1 MNDFKTVLV
10 ALSDANCDCG
20 RLNLLRLMK
29 RALRT
34 EAKMAKG
41 VQIEVEQKRYGIF
54 CDRIEF
60 YTQQLL
66 ADGKVE
72 SYDLGSEY
80 LDLVS
85 KLQSKFPDVV
95 KEIRLSAS
103 FCPKELVGSHLSQ
116 FENLV
121 RKAGLIDRVDV
132 QKKLAFYQKAKDDG
146 LNVVELLQAW
156 IMTTG
161 EEVAVVIDA
170 EKLKE
175 SFLALEISDSVTE
188 SKGGGQ
194 YVELRNQI
202 EKVVEETK
210 NNISGAVNFSAL
222 RHDVI
227 VEVLHE
233 FVYKGGRP
241 MYLPVIYADGS
252 EADPFPLFCLKM
264 RSEQALQSLR
274 GLPVLNVGMMS
285 ARHSNDG
292 LDVVVKTYW
301 FRNQEI
307 SIGRTQSETDKVA
320 YQKSKEKFLKLRSEG
335 SYRIAFYQT
344 GFQPAVV
351 GFYRALAEELIFREK
366 MPASLEVVPYYYMGP
381 VKGYIVGKVWK

>member
-10 ALSDANCDCG
+10 ALSDLNCDCG

-34 EAKMAKG
+34 EEKMAKG

-66 ADGKVE
+66 ASGKIE
-72 SYDLGSEY
+72 SCDIGSEY

-85 KLQSKFPDVV
+85 KLQNKFPEMV
-95 KEIRLSAS
+95 KEMRLTAS
-103 FCPKELVGSHLSQ
+103 FCPKELVGSYLSQ

-121 RKAGLIDRVDV
+121 RKVGLMDRADV
-132 QKKLAFYQKAKDDG
+132 QKKLAFYQKAKDNG
-146 LNVVELLQAW
+146 LSVVELLQPW
-156 IMTTG
+156 MMTTS
-161 EEVAVVIDA
+161 EDVIEIDV

-175 SFLALEISDSVTE
+175 SFLALEISDRITE
-188 SKGGGQ
+188 SKGGGPF
-194 YVELRNQI
+194 VELRNEI
-202 EKVVEETK
+202 ERVVEETK
-210 NNISGAVNFSAL
+210 NNIPGAVNFSEVN
-222 RHDVI
+222 HNVI
-227 VEVLHE
+227 AEMLQE
-233 FVYKGGRP
+233 FVYKSGRP

-252 EADPFPLFCLKM
+252 EADPFPLFCLKT
-264 RSEQALQSLR
+264 RNEQSLQSLR
-274 GLPVLNVGMMS
+274 ELPELKVGMMT

-307 SIGRTQSETDKVA
+307 SIGRTQAETDAVA
-320 YQKSKEKFLKLRSEG
+320 YKKSKAKFLKLRSEG
-335 SYRIAFYQT
+335 PYRMAFYQT
-344 GFQPAVV
+344 GFHPAVV
-351 GFYRALAEELIFREK
+351 GFYRALTEELMFREK
-366 MPASLEVVPYYYMGP
+366 MPASLEVTPYYYLGP
-381 VKGYIVGKVWK
+381 SRGYVVGKVWK